1 MPMPVDSDSPSF
13 PDSPDDAQIMAYLL
27 HRDSPDERAAF
38 EKQLQQSDL
47 LKVRVYELASLL
59 QRLHSIPDAEPPGD
73 LADRILRAVGTS
85 PSKTRTDNISRM
97 RVRHVLLRI
106 AAAVIL
112 LLGSAIVIVNTSETA
127 SRMRHSSRSHKF
139 LPVHNA
145 LSQALRWLASAQQ
158 PSGMWDAEKWGGDR
172 RHNTG
177 LTGLALMALLSADG
191 HETEDYTDHIHRAM
205 RFLLSIQKENG
216 FFGPDRRSCAI
227 DHCITTCALL
237 EAYHRNPS
245 RDLAAAIKRALR
257 WVSTLAGFS
266 CCAYAD
272 PDSRRG
278 DPLSFWTQ
286 LAMTL
291 AEREGFVTASE
302 RSALRGYGQNTLCQR
317 MQRSAGSLTSVQ
329 ILIRLAASCGPDVCA
344 PDTTYLCVSRAVK
357 HILRKQNQSGSLA
370 GSWDDLDGYGRI
382 GGRVYSTAL
391 AVLALQGYLA
401 G

>member
-1 MPMPVDSDSPSF
+1 MPMPVDSDSRSF
-13 PDSPDDAQIMAYLL
+13 PDSPDDGQIMAYLL
-27 HRDSPDERAAF
+27 HRDTPDERAAF

-59 QRLHSIPDAEPPGD
+59 QRLHSIPDAEPAAD
-73 LADRILRAVGTS
+73 LAARILRAVGS
-85 PSKTRTDNISRM
+85 APSKTGTDDISRI
-97 RVRHVLLRI
+97 RVRHILLRI

-112 LLGSAIVIVNTSETA
+112 LLVSAIVVVNISETA
-127 SRMRHSSRSHKF
+127 SRMRQTSRSHKF

-158 PSGMWDAEKWGGDR
+158 PSGMWDAARWGGDR

-177 LTGLALMALLSADG
+177 LTGLALMALLTADG
-191 HETEDYTDHIHRAM
+191 HETEDYADHIRRAT

-216 FFGPDRRSCAI
+216 FFGPDRGSCAI

-245 RDLAAAIKRALR
+245 RELAAAIKRALP

-266 CCAYAD
+266 GSAYPD
-272 PDSRRG
+272 PASQRG
-278 DPLSFWTQ
+278 DPLSLWIQ
-286 LAMTL
+286 LAMRL

-302 RSALRGYGQNTLCQR
+302 RSAVCSYRQKILCQR
-317 MQRSAGSLTSVQ
+317 MQRSAGSLPSVQ
-329 ILIRLAASCGPDVCA
+329 ILIRLAGSRRPDVSA
-344 PDTTYLCVSRAVK
+344 PDASHSCVSRAVK
-357 HILRKQNQSGSLA
+357 DILRQQNRSGSLA

-391 AVLALQGYLA
+391 AVLALQGYLT